1 MLCNEDKGG
10 YFRRPYLKSKNIQW
24 LRVDVSSVDCMW
36 FSKFELELYRL
47 RRGDIILSEGGEV
60 GKCCY
65 WDGELPECY
74 IQNSAHK
81 VTFREP
87 HDSRYFLYLFY
98 ALGLQGHFQ
107 AIVNRVS
114 IAHLTWDKLANLKL
128 LEPQLAEQVAIADYL
143 DDKVSQVDK
152 AICSKEQQINLLK
165 ERKQILIQ
173 NAVTRGLNP
182 DAPMRDSG
190 VDWIGEIPAHWE
202 QVRLKNVSNFITSG
216 PRGWSEYFSEHG
228 AYFLQ
233 SGNLNESMG
242 IEFGSAVKVNPPK
255 GAEGLRTRLLDGD
268 VLVCVTGAKTGK
280 VALAKISDHQ
290 EVYVNQHL
298 CLVRPTKSILPEF
311 LALVLHSVAGQTY
324 FFLQQYGL
332 KQGLGLDDVNE
343 APILL
348 PPSSE
353 QQAIVDYVNA
363 ELIKQN
369 KAALLLEQQI
379 TKLKEYKATLI
390 NSAVT
395 GKIKVPGVVEPAQ
408 GMNEPEAREVC
419 Q

>member
-1 MLCNEDKGG
+1 MKEQRVLSLSYGKIIVKPKEKLVGLVPESFET
-10 YFRRPYLKSKNIQW
+10 YQVARP
-24 LRVDVSSVDCMW
+24 
-36 FSKFELELYRL
+36 
-47 RRGDIILSEGGEV
+47 GDIIIRCTDL
-60 GKCCY
+60 
-65 WDGELPECY
+65 
-74 IQNSAHK
+74 QNDTTSLRTGFVQYTGIITSAYLNLRPNNE
-81 VTFREP
+81 FS
-87 HDSRYFLYLFY
+87 SRYVYYILHSLDITKYIYKLGSGLRQNLSYDDFKHLSVPLFS
-98 ALGLQGHFQ
+98 LH
-107 AIVNRVS
+107 
-114 IAHLTWDKLANLKL
+114 
-128 LEPQLAEQVAIADYL
+128 EQDAIAYFL
-143 DDKVSQVDK
+143 DQKSTQIDRVIRVKV
-152 AICSKEQQINLLK
+152 QQINLLK

-173 NAVTRGLNP
+173 NAATRGLNP

-190 VDWIGEIPAHWE
+190 VDWIGELPAHWE

-242 IEFGSAVKVNPPK
+242 IELESAVKVNPPK

-311 LALVLHSVAGQTY
+311 LALVLHSVVGQTY